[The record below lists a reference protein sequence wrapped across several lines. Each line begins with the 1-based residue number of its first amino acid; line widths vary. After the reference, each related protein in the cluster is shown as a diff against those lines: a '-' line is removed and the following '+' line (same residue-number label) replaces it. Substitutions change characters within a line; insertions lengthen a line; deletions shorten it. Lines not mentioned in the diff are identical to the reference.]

1 MWHEMKCEQGW
12 SEFWPGGFNHLVK
25 TGLNHLIKP
34 TKTGQ
39 KWSKLKFHWFSKK
52 IEKNLVILWLFK
64 VFIVVFG
71 LLIFKLSDFFPVI
84 VLLPIYI
91 SFMDINRLWF
101 SLSGSLVWYL
111 CPGTTLTW
119 WTPVRT
125 SGAATVWPGRAR
137 LQLCVWCAESWSVLR
152 VTVVRLWSVVASVED
167 ALLTPDSVVL
177 VLVSSWGSENASSS
191 SPTRSPKVP
200 FYQLLILTSTG
211 RLTGGSREETLCILM
226 KRNMKNSTGLLWT
239 SL

>member
-1 MWHEMKCEQGW
+1 MSGCWEKFLWWVVVQQQNRVTP
-12 SEFWPGGFNHLVK
+12 SPFN
-25 TGLNHLIKP
+25 
-34 TKTGQ
+34 
-39 KWSKLKFHWFSKK
+39 
-52 IEKNLVILWLFK
+52 
-64 VFIVVFG
+64 FG
-71 LLIFKLSDFFPVI
+71 LWTWTWI
-84 VLLPIYI
+84 VTKFY

-111 CPGTTLTW
+111 CPGTTQTW

-152 VTVVRLWSVVASVED
+152 VTVVRLWSVVASAED

-177 VLVSSWGSENASSS
+177 ELVSSWGSESASSS
-191 SPTRSPKVP
+191 SLTRSPKVP

-226 KRNMKNSTGLLWT
+226 KKNMKNSKGLLWT